1 MNDSTPLSALLMIC
15 LILGAGAVEASATEN
30 DYLNHAYWDS
40 GKAEFQRLE
49 GRIQKYGID
58 REAAARLVLVK
69 EPFDPHKR
77 VKSLAPDALPV
88 LKMLFFRHIPTGVY
102 DYFQTATLF
111 FDRQTGRVL
120 KYTMSSQD
128 GCGNTF
134 MDYLYQPDR
143 THRFRYFSYFDDEG
157 DSETVLK
164 DTDFTFYDALPLVL
178 RFRLK
183 DGARYSLQLMESLIA
198 NKKQPLTVHPAAVR
212 VNRITDKTLAGQST
226 SEAFAVT
233 VQREDRQDRF
243 FYEPSFPHR
252 LIRWEKENGDI
263 LFQTAA
269 DFFYYWNY
277 TRPEHRD
284 YLENRSNSE

>member
-1 MNDSTPLSALLMIC
+1 MNDSRPLSALLMIC
-15 LILGAGAVEASATEN
+15 LILGAGAADAPATET

-58 REAAARLVLVK
+58 REAAARLMLVK

-77 VKSLAPDALPV
+77 VKSLGPDALPV
-88 LKMLFFRHIPTGVY
+88 LKMHFFRHIPTGVY

-111 FDRQTGRVL
+111 FDRRTGRVL

-134 MDYLYQPDR
+134 MEYLLEPDR

-164 DTDFTFYDALPLVL
+164 DTDFTFYEALPLVL
-178 RFRLK
+178 RFRLE
-183 DGARYSLQLMESLIA
+183 DGVRYSLQLMESLIA

-212 VNRITDKTLAGQST
+212 VNRITDETLAGQSI
-226 SEAFAVT
+226 SNAFAVT

-243 FYEPSFPHR
+243 FFEPSFPHR
-252 LIRWEKENGDI
+252 LIRWEKENGNI

-284 YLENRSNSE
+284 YLKNRSNSE